1 MGVGWCFCEKL
12 LYLQIMEAKGATPV
26 GCLTIGKCFRIV
38 GCCWLRSMFRNISKT
53 FDGLLVLMT
62 GQLCMPIENQVCPKG
77 GRNEKRTQLYKES
90 TLLASRSHSSYTL
103 LSRYMLY
110 WATKVFCTICETM
123 YRRNLKT
130 HISKVHPGAEES
142 SSSGQLVALPPPVTC
157 FIALLSHKNHIFSH
171 QGRAPLWKVSDH
183 PIPYIQT
190 AHKCLICPELTHS
203 ITFDT
208 LFPNTRWV
216 EESVKLNQL
225 GDLIS
230 WKIISWKIWS
240 AKKLSA

>member
-1 MGVGWCFCEKL
+1 
-12 LYLQIMEAKGATPV
+12 MEAKGATPV

-62 GQLCMPIENQVCPKG
+62 GQLCMPIENQVCPQG

-130 HISKVHPGAEES
+130 HVSKYWQHLAKFRFGVIFRPF
-142 SSSGQLVALPPPVTC
+142 GQIGVWFLKKVALS
-157 FIALLSHKNHIFSH
+157 FQILARFN
-171 QGRAPLWKVSDH
+171 
-183 PIPYIQT
+183 IQ
-190 AHKCLICPELTHS
+190 
-203 ITFDT
+203 
-208 LFPNTRWV
+208 
-216 EESVKLNQL
+216 LNYF
-225 GDLIS
+225 
-230 WKIISWKIWS
+230 
-240 AKKLSA
+240 

>member
-1 MGVGWCFCEKL
+1 
-12 LYLQIMEAKGATPV
+12 MEAKGATPV

-38 GCCWLRSMFRNISKT
+38 GCCWLRSVFRNISKT

-62 GQLCMPIENQVCPKG
+62 GQLCMPIENQVCPQG
-77 GRNEKRTQLYKES
+77 GTNEKRTPLYKES

-130 HISKVHPGAEES
+130 HISKVHPGPEES

-157 FIALLSHKNHIFSH
+157 FIALLSHKNHI
-171 QGRAPLWKVSDH
+171 L
-183 PIPYIQT
+183 PIR
-190 AHKCLICPELTHS
+190 KELHT
-203 ITFDT
+203 
-208 LFPNTRWV
+208 V
-216 EESVKLNQL
+216 ESVRPNRSRTFKLRMNVSSVQNT
-225 GDLIS
+225 LIFILFS
-230 WKIISWKIWS
+230 NSRWMKELEAHQQTIQSQT
-240 AKKLSA
+240 LLR

>member
-1 MGVGWCFCEKL
+1 MSWLLQARQAQFLQNKVYYYFLCMTKFIIFFVCKWGVGWCFCEML

-38 GCCWLRSMFRNISKT
+38 GCCWPRSVFRNISKT

-157 FIALLSHKNHIFSH
+157 FIALLSHKNHILPH
-171 QGRAPLWKVSDH
+171 QGRAPQRKVSDQ
-183 PIPYIQT
+183 IDL
-190 AHKCLICPELTHS
+190 AHSNCEWMYH
-203 ITFDT
+203 
-208 LFPNTRWV
+208 
-216 EESVKLNQL
+216 
-225 GDLIS
+225 
-230 WKIISWKIWS
+230 
-240 AKKLSA
+240 LSRIH